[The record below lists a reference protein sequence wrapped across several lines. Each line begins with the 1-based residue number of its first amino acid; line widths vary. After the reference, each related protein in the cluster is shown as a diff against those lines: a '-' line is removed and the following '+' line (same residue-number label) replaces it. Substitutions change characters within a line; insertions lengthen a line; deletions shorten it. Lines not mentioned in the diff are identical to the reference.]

1 MAASIERLTTNLPPG
16 FNPRIHAPVLIK
28 HVSRTHG
35 EGWTMESADLVKG
48 VAVLTR
54 KSTAE
59 APTDGSNSNVRI
71 ERLPLTAKPT
81 DGEKFSNILAEKLN
95 TKDAR
100 GGWVMTDYDPWTNK
114 AEMTR
119 LSPEEVRCR
128 GALAVA
134 LSAKPWEVKVKKTAD
149 GGFMVN
155 LPRTYVPSKHDVK
168 IDEVVTTAVGK
179 YGWYVQTDAPKLT
192 ARIIPADPPTFPSA
206 IPFPFSAKLPS
217 STTPNFWAKI
227 PLGEKLGG
235 RGIRGGELCV
245 DLLASPHTQLS
256 GTSGAGKSVTLNTIV
271 AGALARGFE
280 LAIVDVPAKSVDF
293 QWCKQWVRDGGWGCD
308 SILHGAT
315 TLAMVYEE
323 GQRRADVLKQYGA
336 TKWSELNNPASF
348 GIRPLLVIVDEVT
361 GLFTLDEVP
370 KGLPKGNELLLEI
383 QERNLWR
390 NLIKSYIAKIA
401 AELRFVGVHIVV
413 SSQVAST
420 TTGMPTAIR
429 LNLANK
435 VLLGSKP
442 TDGNRALALNDAGS
456 VPYVP
461 SNIQTDADVSRGVGV
476 FEFDGQEPGV
486 FKSYYASTGQFQK
499 WLSSL
504 NLPATNQPSPT
515 ASDIAKHI
523 PSL

>member
-1 MAASIERLTTNLPPG
+1 MATSTERLTTNLPPG
-16 FNPRIHAPVLIK
+16 FNPSIHGPVLIK
-28 HVSRTHG
+28 HIAKTHG
-35 EGWTMESADLVKG
+35 EGWTMDSVDMGAG

-54 KSTAE
+54 ISTVT
-59 APTDGSNSNVRI
+59 PTTSSSGADVRI

-81 DGEKFSNILAEKLN
+81 DGEKFSNILSEKAN
-95 TKDAR
+95 TKDPR
-100 GGWVMTDYDPWTNK
+100 GGWVMTSYDPYVNK

-119 LSPEEVRCR
+119 LSPEEIRCR

-134 LSAKPWEVKVKKTAD
+134 LSAKPWEVQVRKTAD

-155 LPRTYVPSKHDVK
+155 LPKTYVPSKHDVK
-168 IDEVVTTAVGK
+168 IDEVVTTAVGR
-179 YGWYVQTDAPKLT
+179 YGWYVQTNTAKLT
-192 ARIIPADPPTFPSA
+192 ARIVPADPPTFDPA
-206 IPFPFSAKLPS
+206 VPFPFNAKLPQNPP
-217 STTPNFWAKI
+217 PNFWARI
-227 PLGEKLGG
+227 PIGEKLGG
-235 RGIRGGELCV
+235 HGVKGGELYV

-256 GTSGAGKSVTLNTIV
+256 GTSGAGKSVTLNTLV

-280 LAIVDVPAKSVDF
+280 LAIVDVPSKSVDF

-315 TLAMVYEE
+315 TLAMIYEE

-336 TKWSELNNPASF
+336 TKWSELDNPASY
-348 GIRPLLVIVDEVT
+348 GIRPMLVIVDEVT

-370 KGLPKGNELLLEI
+370 KGLPKGHELLLEI
-383 QERNLWR
+383 QEKNLWR
-390 NLIKSYIAKIA
+390 NLIKSYIGKIA

-435 VLLGSKP
+435 ILLGSKP

-456 VPYVP
+456 VPQVP

-476 FEFDGQEPGV
+476 FEFDGQAPGV
-486 FKSYYASTGQFQK
+486 FKSYYASTGQFSQ

-504 NLPATNQPSPT
+504 GLPVTDCPSPT
-515 ASDIAKHI
+515 GNDVAKHI